1 MKRMM
6 FLKKM
11 VAMMAMVFSVAMF
24 AACSDDDNDDPGT
37 GGNEP
42 GGSDSTAVVRVTGVS
57 LDMESLTLYP
67 GQTDTLTAIIT
78 PEDAADLTVAWSS
91 SDETLVSVDTA
102 GVVTALA
109 VTEEPVT
116 ITVTTNDGGF
126 TATCPVVVTIPDG
139 LQVGDYVYVDGSTS
153 SHYLPVRTDMP
164 VEGVVAYVYAEDEQP
179 EAAVADKG
187 FTQGIVI
194 TGRIPQTM
202 TNFCENF
209 SQYAW
214 QQYPNDGDSYPIL
227 YLFGQDHKEW
237 GMYAKDMN
245 NGDAINGYANT
256 MICQAWNNDMKATVS
271 VWVGQEGSK
280 EEGYTDIYEERPV
293 VVNAVSPLGNIWTGP
308 STGTYQD
315 AEGWKQAENGPWG
328 TEYYLPSL
336 GEWMRFAEN
345 IDLIN
350 ASLEAAGFAPIVTE
364 FAGDYNN
371 RTETYLTSTIPTDY
385 SQYEAVM
392 NNDIVYCFDT
402 TTGSFSVSTSTADI
416 RNTLFVFAF

>member
-24 AACSDDDNDDPGT
+24 AACSDDDNDTP

-139 LQVGDYVYVDGSTS
+139 LQVGDYVYVDGSVS
-153 SHYLPVRTDMP
+153 SRYLPVRTDMP

-179 EAAVADKG
+179 ETAVADKG

-227 YLFGQDHKEW
+227 YLFGQDHKDW
-237 GMYAKDMN
+237 GMYAKDMD

-256 MICQAWNNDMKATVS
+256 MIYQAWNNEMKDAVVN
-271 VWVGQEGSK
+271 VWVGQGGSK
-280 EEGYTDIYEERPV
+280 EEGYYDIYEDRPV
-293 VVNAVSPLGNIWTGP
+293 VVNAISPLRDVWMGP
-308 STGTYQD
+308 WTGTYQTS
-315 AEGWKQAENGPWG
+315 EGYGQVESGPWG

-336 GEWMRFAEN
+336 GEWMKFAEN
-345 IDLIN
+345 IDVIN

-385 SQYEAVM
+385 SQYEMVM